1 MPVSGETDLERMLA
15 ELRVTIRDDVYCM
28 VSLASPDDELR
39 ASAAAMISEEEAVT
53 LVITTREA
61 ESRAL
66 PYDFAAAWLTLEVH
80 SSLHAVGLTAAI
92 ARMLTDE
99 GIPCNV
105 LAGFYHDHL
114 LVPADQGRR
123 VKTILESGR

>member
-1 MPVSGETDLERMLA
+1 MSGDLDLQRMLA
-15 ELRVTIRDDVYCM
+15 EMRVAIRDDVYCM
-28 VSLASPDDELR
+28 VSLAAPSDQLR
-39 ASAAAMISEEEAVT
+39 ASAAAMITEEEAVT
-53 LVITTREA
+53 LVITAAQAEA
-61 ESRAL
+61 EDL

-80 SSLHAVGLTAAI
+80 SSLHAVGLTAAV

-114 LVPADQGRR
+114 LVPAGEGER
-123 VKTILESGR
+123 VKAILESQR